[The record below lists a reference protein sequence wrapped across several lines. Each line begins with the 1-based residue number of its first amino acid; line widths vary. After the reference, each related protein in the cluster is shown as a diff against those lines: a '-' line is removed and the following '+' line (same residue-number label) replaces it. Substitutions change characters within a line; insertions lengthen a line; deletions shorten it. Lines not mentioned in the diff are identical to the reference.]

1 MSTSSRTKVLVPLA
15 TAVAAAAVAIG
26 SGATFTSQSEN
37 PASAVT
43 SGTLTQSNSKA
54 DVAIFD
60 LADMKPGDTLHG
72 DLKLTN
78 TGSLPAAFSLTE
90 TASSNGFAADNL
102 TLSILETGTGR
113 TVWSGNFGALENG
126 TKNALGTFAPQEA
139 NSYRFTV
146 KLAQSAD
153 NTQQGKTAS
162 ASYRW
167 DAVQLDGETVEQ

>member
-1 MSTSSRTKVLVPLA
+1 MSTTTRTKVLVPLA
-15 TAVAAAAVAIG
+15 TALAAAAVAVG

-37 PASAVT
+37 SASAVT
-43 SGTLTQSNSKA
+43 SGTLSQSNSKA
-54 DVAIFD
+54 DSAIFSLTD
-60 LADMKPGDTLHG
+60 LKPGDTVNGTLT
-72 DLKLTN
+72 LKN

-102 TLSILETGTGR
+102 TMVITNTTTGTE
-113 TVWSGNFGALENG
+113 VYSGDFGGLENG
-126 TKNALGTFAPQEA
+126 AKTELGTFAAGDA
-139 NSYRFTV
+139 NAYRFTV

-167 DAVQLDGETVEQ
+167 SSVQLDGETFDQ